1 MKRINA
7 NTPNE
12 VLLNVVRNNASLDYR
27 NRIPVA
33 TQGNSREILAKLQS
47 YRPDWNEFV
56 EVLLNVPA
64 LELYRAREID
74 NPLAGLKRAAI
85 RPGSWVK
92 EIGVGLVQAHSYD
105 KDATNVFGRRDAD
118 VRVNFHYQN
127 RKDKYVISVSEDQL
141 AQAFYD
147 ETGLASFVNMLMMS
161 LQNSDNL
168 DEYLIMRNMIKEFDE
183 ANPLYNVQVPDFVHN
198 KNLDGTTMTPDE
210 ITSAGK
216 TIARQIRAY
225 GSKFRFANRAADYNA
240 EHLPTISRRTR
251 LFCTPEFLAA
261 FDVEILSY
269 AFNIDRTEVWG
280 IITEVDDLGI
290 EGAQAIL
297 ADEDWFVCVDTLL
310 ETRSAENPD
319 GLFRNYFLHHW
330 GVYSISRFLPA
341 VLFSTREST
350 DMSDTVP
357 QPAELRF
364 GSAPTV
370 IAGSGQRVAFTV
382 LDANGAELTNEG
394 VSFEFV
400 PAVDAAAGA
409 ANVPTSTNT
418 FVEAGPDGY
427 VYIWVGSDET
437 APALRVKGTCVD
449 ADANGDPVVAY
460 LDVAVETGDEPEPGP
475 GPAPTSPQFY
485 VGSQLIE
492 AGPATSV
499 ELPAG
504 TESIGLRWTAGDSA
518 TYTDP
523 GLGDV
528 PMSAGPSGFVAT
540 LDLSDFTPGESVSY
554 TTTATLGGASYMR
567 SFSITVAA
575 A

>member
-7 NTPNE
+7 NTPNS
-12 VLLNVVRNNASLDYR
+12 VLLNVIRNNASLDYR

-33 TQGNSREILAKLQS
+33 TQGNSREILDKLQS
-47 YRPDWNEFV
+47 YEPSWNEFIDI
-56 EVLLNVPA
+56 LLNVPA
-64 LELYRAREID
+64 MELYHAREIE
-74 NPLAGLKRAAI
+74 NPLADLKRTAI
-85 RPGSWVK
+85 RPGTWVK
-92 EIGVGLVQAHSYD
+92 EVGVGLVKAHSYD

-127 RKDKYVISVSEDQL
+127 RKDKYAISVSEEQL

-147 ETGLASFVNMLMMS
+147 ETGLASFINMLMMS

-168 DEYLIMRNMIKEFDE
+168 DEYLIMRNLIKEFDE
-183 ANPLYNVQVPDFVHN
+183 ANPLFNVQVPDFVHG
-198 KNLDGTTMTPDE
+198 KNLDGTAMTPDE

-216 TIARQIRAY
+216 QIARQIRAF

-251 LFCTPEFLAA
+251 LFVTPEFLAA

-269 AFNIDRTEVWG
+269 AFNMNRSEIWG

-297 ADEDWFVCVDTLL
+297 ADEDWYVCVDTLL

-350 DMSDTVP
+350 SVDQTTVP
-357 QPAELRF
+357 PATLTF
-364 GSAPTV
+364 VDAPASMTKG
-370 IAGSGQRVAFTV
+370 AGHRVKFTV
-382 LDANGAELTNEG
+382 ADASSNTLDNEG

-400 PAVDAAAGA
+400 PNTIKAPIEKDITVATI
-409 ANVPTSTNT
+409 PTSTNT

-427 VYIWVGSDET
+427 AYVWIGSDEEAT
-437 APALRVKGTCVD
+437 TLTVQGTCVD
-449 ADANGDPVVAY
+449 ADASGDPV
-460 LDVAVETGDEPEPGP
+460 
-475 GPAPTSPQFY
+475 
-485 VGSQLIE
+485 
-492 AGPATSV
+492 
-499 ELPAG
+499 
-504 TESIGLRWTAGDSA
+504 SA
-518 TYTDP
+518 TFSFTLTD
-523 GLGDV
+523 
-528 PMSAGPSGFVAT
+528 
-540 LDLSDFTPGESVSY
+540 
-554 TTTATLGGASYMR
+554 
-567 SFSITVAA
+567 
-575 A
+575 

>member
-1 MKRINA
+1 MRRINA
-7 NTPNE
+7 NTPNS

-33 TQGNSREILAKLQS
+33 TQGNSREILDKLQS
-47 YRPDWNEFV
+47 YEPSWNEFI
-56 EVLLNVPA
+56 EILLNVPA
-64 LELYRAREID
+64 MELYHAREIE
-74 NPLAGLKRAAI
+74 NPLADLKRTAI
-85 RPGSWVK
+85 RPGTWVK
-92 EIGVGLVQAHSYD
+92 EVGVGLVKAHSYD

-127 RKDKYVISVSEDQL
+127 RKDKYIISISEEQL

-168 DEYLIMRNMIKEFDE
+168 DEYLIMRNLIKEFDE
-183 ANPLYNVQVPDFVHN
+183 ANPLYNVQVPDFVN
-198 KNLDGTTMTPDE
+198 GKNLDGTDMTPDE

-216 TIARQIRAY
+216 QIARQIRAF
-225 GSKFRFANRAADYNA
+225 GSKFKFANRAADYNA

-251 LFCTPEFLAA
+251 LFVTPEFLAA
-261 FDVEILSY
+261 FDIEILSY
-269 AFNIDRTEVWG
+269 AFNIDRSEIWG

-350 DMSDTVP
+350 SVDQIIVP
-357 QPAELRF
+357 PATLTF
-364 GSAPTV
+364 VDAPASMTKG
-370 IAGSGQRVAFTV
+370 AGHRVKFAV
-382 LDANGAELTNEG
+382 ADADGNALDNEG

-400 PAVDAAAGA
+400 PNTIEASSEAPIEEDITVATI
-409 ANVPTSTNT
+409 PTSTNT

-427 VYIWVGSDET
+427 VYVWIGSDEE
-437 APALRVKGTCVD
+437 ALSLTVQGTCVD
-449 ADANGDPVVAY
+449 ADASGDPV
-460 LDVAVETGDEPEPGP
+460 
-475 GPAPTSPQFY
+475 
-485 VGSQLIE
+485 
-492 AGPATSV
+492 
-499 ELPAG
+499 
-504 TESIGLRWTAGDSA
+504 SA
-518 TYTDP
+518 T
-523 GLGDV
+523 
-528 PMSAGPSGFVAT
+528 F
-540 LDLSDFTPGESVSY
+540 
-554 TTTATLGGASYMR
+554 
-567 SFSITVAA
+567 SFTVAD
-575 A
+575 